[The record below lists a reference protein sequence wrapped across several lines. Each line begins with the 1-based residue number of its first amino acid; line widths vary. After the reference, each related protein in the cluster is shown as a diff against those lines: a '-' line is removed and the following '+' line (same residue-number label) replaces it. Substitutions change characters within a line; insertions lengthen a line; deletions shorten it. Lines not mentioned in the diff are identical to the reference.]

1 MKRLS
6 PWLLGLGLVGAA
18 CSPKFNVQPGAPVL
32 KSIMVVESAGPT
44 VITGSEKSCLSD
56 AIDTAAC
63 DPPPLPP
70 PTMFPVTDPTL
81 CRTDESWCR
90 CQPTDPA
97 DPSMGGHWNC
107 LFEPT
112 SMVVATFDRLLDI
125 EPQDYDM
132 AMGMP
137 MGRTDVASFMSTPGT
152 APQALVAYASSGSKD
167 SLIFNLLGS
176 FISGPRLFI
185 SGSPGLPSG
194 STLTLSLDRTKVR
207 AKDHVSF
214 FVGEGSL
221 KDGVFR
227 FTTAAFSV
235 GIEVPTAP
243 PPDAGNEPTDAGEEA
258 GVDASVDAAAEAGSD
273 GGVADDAGVDAVVA
287 DTGADAPAE
296 VAPEPPPLPVPA
308 LMQPV
313 TITFNNLTDPA
324 AIPAQITVMAGTT
337 AITNVDIVAT
347 DDGGTRVYTVTPKS
361 MMTWPKGQTIT
372 VTVSANAADV
382 QGVKLG
388 LPSSATFVTEP

>member
-18 CSPKFNVQPGAPVL
+18 CSPKFVVQPGAPVL
-32 KSIMVVESAGPT
+32 KSMMVVESGGPT
-44 VITGSEKSCLSD
+44 VITGSEASCLSD
-56 AIDTAAC
+56 AIDTAVC
-63 DPPPLPP
+63 DPMIDPP
-70 PTMFPVTDPTL
+70 L

-90 CQPTDPA
+90 CQGTDPN
-97 DPSMGGHWNC
+97 DPTMGRWNC
-107 LFEPT
+107 VFEPT
-112 SMVVATFDRLLDI
+112 AMVVATFDRLLDT
-125 EPQDYDM
+125 EPLDYVM

-137 MGRTDVASFMSTPGT
+137 MGRTDVATFMSTPGM
-152 APQALVAYASSGSKD
+152 APQALVDYASNGSKD
-167 SLIFNLLGS
+167 SLIFNLFAG
-176 FISGPRLFI
+176 IVGPRLFI

-194 STLTLSLDRTKVR
+194 SSLTLSLDRTKVR

-227 FTTAAFSV
+227 FATAAFSV

-243 PPDAGNEPTDAGEEA
+243 PPDGGNEPVDAAAEEA
-258 GVDASVDAAAEAGSD
+258 GVDAGLDAAVEAGSD
-273 GGVADDAGVDAVVA
+273 GGVTDDAGIDGAA
-287 DTGADAPAE
+287 TETGAAEAGPDAPAE

-308 LMQPV
+308 EMQPV

-337 AITNVDIVAT
+337 ALTNVDIVAT
-347 DDGGTRVYTVTPKS
+347 DDGGTRVYTVTPKP

-388 LPSSATFVTEP
+388 LPASATFVTEP